1 MLEFGG
7 MTWRPARRD
16 PFTLSKDRRED
27 PNGNV
32 PLGDD
37 SAKSGERNDE
47 PPSTES
53 KNMDRFVEMVPNW
66 ADELIGFNQGTL
78 VVLIGLVLLVF
89 VARLVAVMTIPNM
102 FNSLCEKSPVAEIA
116 IHGSSKALGTA
127 VGAAIM
133 WQSSLSLIEGTTA
146 MMPSTVEFW
155 LPSIAQV
162 VMLVAVIVWA
172 LRLTVCVQA
181 VVEYWDDDDVLDGAE
196 RTLIGAV
203 ESVMRFCIVV
213 FGSIFI
219 ADALNFDLTTMVAG
233 LGITGLAL
241 ALAAKD
247 SIANVFGAVTVLLDR
262 PFRVGDWVLISGS
275 EGEVINISLRTT
287 LLRTSVD
294 TIVTIPNANLTNKP
308 IENFG
313 KRRWRRYQPVIS
325 LDLDSDPDAV
335 QSFTDGVEELIRND
349 ENTMKEDA
357 SWAKVTS
364 IAKDSIEVSC
374 NIYWDVDGGANE
386 KEARQS
392 FLLNVARI
400 AKDNG
405 IVFYEPRIRRSA

>member
-1 MLEFGG
+1 M
-7 MTWRPARRD
+7 
-16 PFTLSKDRRED
+16 
-27 PNGNV
+27 
-32 PLGDD
+32 D
-37 SAKSGERNDE
+37 SV
-47 PPSTES
+47 
-53 KNMDRFVEMVPNW
+53 VEMIPSW
-66 ADELIGFNQGTL
+66 DKAMFGFNQGTL
-78 VVLIGLVLLVF
+78 VVLLGLVVF
-89 VARLVAVMTIPNM
+89 VFFARIIAMNLIPKI
-102 FNSLCEKSPVAEIA
+102 FSKVCEKSPVAKLA
-116 IHGSSKALGTA
+116 IQGSSKALGTA
-127 VGAAIM
+127 TGAAIL
-133 WQSSLSLIEGTTA
+133 WQASVGLIEGETA
-146 MMPSTVEFW
+146 VMPELVAFW
-155 LPSIAQV
+155 LPSVAQV
-162 VMLVAVIVWA
+162 VMLIAIIVWA
-172 LRLTVCVQA
+172 LRLTVAVQA
-181 VVEYWDDDDVLDGAE
+181 VVEYWDDDDELDGAE

-262 PFRVGDWVLISGS
+262 PFRVGDWVLITGV

-294 TIVTIPNANLTNKP
+294 TVVTIPNANLTNKP

-335 QSFTDGVEELIRND
+335 QKFTDGVEELIRND

-386 KEARQS
+386 KDARQL

-400 AKDNG
+400 AKENG
-405 IVFYEPRIRRSA
+405 ILFYEPRVRRSA